1 MRRSRNPR
9 AFRVPA
15 LSGNCDSCKFFATVR
30 KAAYC
35 MKRDER
41 LRSMEPC
48 KDFTILE
55 HLKDTANERD

>member
-1 MRRSRNPR
+1 MRRNPR
-9 AFRVPA
+9 AIRVPA
-15 LSGNCDSCKFFATVR
+15 LTGNCDCCKFFATIR

-48 KDFTILE
+48 EEFTLIE
-55 HLKDTANERD
+55 HLKGKTNERN